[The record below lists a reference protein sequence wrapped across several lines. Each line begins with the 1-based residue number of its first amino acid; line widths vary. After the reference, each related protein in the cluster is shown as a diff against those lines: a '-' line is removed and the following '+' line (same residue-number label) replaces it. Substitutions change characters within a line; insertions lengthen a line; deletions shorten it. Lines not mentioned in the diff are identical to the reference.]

1 MSQNVLYNN
10 EFTGTSAYYWWMGQI
25 VDEKYWGGNNNPTIH
40 KRDDQPGWGY
50 RYKVRIFG
58 RDTQAKDS
66 LNDDELEWAEV
77 LLPVTAGSGHAGSGA
92 TPNLQQGM
100 YVVGFYKD
108 GIDASEPII
117 TGVLP
122 NNSQTR
128 LFGGDP
134 AENYV
139 PRTGY
144 KGVEKSVSTKNIY
157 AEGDQN
163 ETTDPHA
170 FCVAHADQ
178 QKDGSRCHFVPKTKK
193 CDGPAGELKGIQRF
207 IKNALALIN
216 RIKAEANSFLGAASD
231 LTNQISS
238 IVNEVA
244 GQIAGLMKTLMDKV
258 RTYVINKLNN
268 GVKDLLDLLPPNKR
282 AAASDANEKGKDI
295 IGCVFNKIMK
305 GLKSLIQSL
314 LNNIIN
320 NFINAPMCAIEN
332 FVGSL
337 LSSVLGP
344 ITGAIDSALSAISGV
359 LNGVSGIAGGVL
371 SALNAVTGVLNFL
384 SCDEPSD
391 CTMGDQWS
399 FWGGTKC
406 VGDSVRSGIGSFF
419 GGLIGGINGITTNTI
434 SCNTGPLPCGPPI
447 VSITGG
453 GGSGVLANPIVSATG
468 SILGIDFMNGGT
480 GYISPPNIN
489 IIDNCGKGG
498 GAVIVPIMT
507 PYTTGGG
514 TGGTGIGDGT
524 GGGTGTASSITGAI
538 VLDSGTGYL
547 PAPDGSFGGN
557 GTTFAPVGS
566 TIVQRTDGSYDP
578 PYNSG
583 QIINVYPGDSVQ
595 SCGAAPQAITTAQ
608 TITAPVCNN
617 ITLPNNSPYPVVLGI
632 GSAIITNPGIG
643 YSSTD
648 TITITPDNGAVITPT
663 YDSQGRLT
671 NVSVINS
678 GIGFS
683 DFPEININSTTGI
696 NAQITPIFNIIRV
709 GDLSQSQDTI
719 PQGTAVIHVIDC
731 TTNF

>member
-25 VDEKYWGGNNNPTIH
+25 VDEKYWGGNNNPKIH

-58 RDTQAKDS
+58 RDTQTKDS
-66 LNDDELEWAEV
+66 LSDDELEWAEV

-134 AENYV
+134 AQNYV

-144 KGVEKSVSTKNIY
+144 KGVDKSVSTKNIY

-178 QKDGSRCHFVPKTKK
+178 QKDGSICHFVPKTKK
-193 CDGPAGELKGIQRF
+193 CDGPAGELTGIQRF

-216 RIKAEANSFLGAASD
+216 RIKAETNSFLGAASD

-258 RTYVINKLNN
+258 RTYIINKLNK
-268 GVKDLLDLLPPNKR
+268 GISLVYGLLPANFRAFINDTNKT
-282 AAASDANEKGKDI
+282 ATDTLQ
-295 IGCVFNKIMK
+295 CVFNKIIK
-305 GLKSLIQSL
+305 GLKNLILGL
-314 LNNIIN
+314 LNKIIDKY
-320 NFINAPMCAIEN
+320 INAPMCAIEN

-344 ITGAIDSALSAISGV
+344 ITGAIDSALGAISGV

-371 SALNAVTGVLNFL
+371 SALNVVTGVLNFL

-447 VSITGG
+447 VSIVGG
-453 GGSGVLANPIVSATG
+453 GGIGALANPIVSATG

-498 GAVIVPIMT
+498 GAVVTPIIT
-507 PYTTGGG
+507 NG
-514 TGGTGIGDGT
+514 
-524 GGGTGTASSITGAI
+524 SITGAI

-557 GTTFAPVGS
+557 GTIFAPAGS
-566 TIVQRTDGSYDP
+566 TIVQRADGSYDS
-578 PYNSG
+578 PYNPG
-583 QIINVYPGDSVQ
+583 QLFNVYPGDSVQ

-671 NVSVINS
+671 NVSVVNS

-696 NAQITPIFNIIRV
+696 NAQITPIFNIKRV
-709 GDLSQSQDTI
+709 GDLSQRQDTI